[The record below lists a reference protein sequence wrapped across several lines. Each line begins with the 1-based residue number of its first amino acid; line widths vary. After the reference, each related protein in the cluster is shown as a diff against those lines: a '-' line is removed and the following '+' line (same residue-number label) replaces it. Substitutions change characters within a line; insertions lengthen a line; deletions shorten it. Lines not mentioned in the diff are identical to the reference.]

1 MADEEGDVVLVAHA
15 GRTME
20 LLGQAENRL
29 GDLLSLQASGQ
40 RIAARMLRVGGQ
52 APQAEADELAQSI
65 DGNSSSATWKRT
77 DCRSEVAGRIR
88 PPFTWSTASSRA
100 YSLTRAG
107 TTPQDTKQLDLTC
120 HGSNPR
126 FSVLSCS

>member
-52 APQAEADELAQSI
+52 APQAEADELAQSV
-65 DGNSSSATWKRT
+65 DGNSCVGHLET
-77 DCRSEVAGRIR
+77 
-88 PPFTWSTASSRA
+88 
-100 YSLTRAG
+100 
-107 TTPQDTKQLDLTC
+107 
-120 HGSNPR
+120 N
-126 FSVLSCS
+126 